1 MDKFEQLTAY
11 FRAVSDLHKYRHIP
25 LATTLALLKTLPEFA
40 ETLTSPVL
48 RARMAIVL
56 STNAPLLVKASA

>member
-1 MDKFEQLTAY
+1 MGKFEQLTAY

-25 LATTLALLKTLPEFA
+25 LVNTLTILKTLPDLA

-48 RARMAIVL
+48 RARLAIVM
-56 STNAPLLVKASA
+56 STNALLL